1 MSCIPS
7 DSPEDLAKYNTIESS
22 FAERILRMAE
32 KDQENSDRIQNRR
45 STFGFLVTSAG
56 LLFAAGTIAGLIY
69 ALIVSIQ
76 LGMEAVAASIVVSM
90 AGVAG
95 VFVFRN
101 K

>member
-1 MSCIPS
+1 MS
-7 DSPEDLAKYNTIESS
+7 
-22 FAERILRMAE
+22 
-32 KDQENSDRIQNRR
+32 
-45 STFGFLVTSAG
+45 
-56 LLFAAGTIAGLIY
+56 LLFAAGTIVGLIY